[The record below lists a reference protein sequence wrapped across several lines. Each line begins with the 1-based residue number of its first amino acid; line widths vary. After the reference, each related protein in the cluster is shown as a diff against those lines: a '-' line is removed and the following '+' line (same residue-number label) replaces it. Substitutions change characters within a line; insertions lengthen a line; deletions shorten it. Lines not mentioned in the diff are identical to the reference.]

1 MSSHLHQDTQPSV
14 AISRQSERTSHVS
27 VVWPIVAFWAGA
39 AILFAVGGTLNAV
52 RFAEIL
58 LRARGGWQSLTLAQN
73 AWLVTAGLFVVCAI
87 ISLILALLVAGRF
100 SGGFYASLLFGLLLT
115 LLVPLSA
122 LLTSEPDY
130 FRAVCGGL
138 LPAALVLFTLA
149 NQSRLIVD

>member
-1 MSSHLHQDTQPSV
+1 MADRSSHISV
-14 AISRQSERTSHVS
+14 T
-27 VVWPIVAFWAGA
+27 WPIVAFWAGA

-58 LRARGGWQSLTLAQN
+58 LRARGGWQSLTWTQN
-73 AWLVTAGLFVVCAI
+73 AWLATAGLFVLCAI
-87 ISLILALLVAGRF
+87 VSLILAVLIAGRF

-115 LLVPLSA
+115 LVVPLSA
-122 LLTSEPDY
+122 LVTSEPDY

-149 NQSRLIVD
+149 NQPRLIVD

>member
-1 MSSHLHQDTQPSV
+1 MSSHVYHDTQPLI
-14 AISRQSERTSHVS
+14 AESRLADRPNRVS
-27 VVWPIVAFWAGA
+27 VVWPIVAFWGGA
-39 AILFAVGGTLNAV
+39 AILFAIGGALNAV

-73 AWLVTAGLFVVCAI
+73 AWLATAGLLVLCAI
-87 ISLILALLVAGRF
+87 ISLVLALLIAGRF
-100 SGGFYASLLFGLLLT
+100 SGGFYASLLFGLALT

-149 NQSRLIVD
+149 NQSRLIAD